1 MKTSQQGVE
10 FIAAHEGS
18 VKKNGLHW
26 IYDDHTGRPINDY
39 NARGFATIG
48 YGHLIT
54 EAEKRQGLFLNGIN
68 EEQAL
73 DLLSRDL
80 SIAEGGVLRAV
91 KVPLTQNEFDALV
104 SFTFNVGAGNL
115 NSSTLLRLLNAGN
128 KRDVPAQFLRWD
140 KSKGVVLQGLVR
152 RRRDEANLFSQGV
165 YAH

>member
-1 MKTSQQGVE
+1 MRTSQQGLK

-39 NARGFATIG
+39 NTKGFATVG

-54 EAEKRQGLFLNGIN
+54 EEEKKKGLFLNGIT
-68 EEQAL
+68 EDQAL

-80 SIAEGGVLRAV
+80 GVAEGAVLRAV

-115 NSSTLLRLLNAGN
+115 NSSTLLRLLNSGN
-128 KRDVPAQFLRWD
+128 KKDVPAQFLRWNR
-140 KSKGVVLQGLVR
+140 SKGVVLPGLER
-152 RRRDEANLFSQGV
+152 RRRAEALLFERGIYS
-165 YAH
+165 H

>member
-1 MKTSQQGVE
+1 MRTSQQGLQ

-54 EAEKRQGLFLNGIN
+54 EAEKQQGLFLNGIN

-80 SIAEGGVLRAV
+80 GIAEGAVLRAV
-91 KVPLTQNEFDALV
+91 KVSLTQNEFDALV

-115 NSSTLLRLLNAGN
+115 NSSTLLQLLNAGN
-128 KRDVPAQFLRWD
+128 KRDVPAQFLRWNR
-140 KSKGVVLQGLVR
+140 SKGVVLPGLER
-152 RRRDEANLFSQGV
+152 RRRDEAMLFEHGI
-165 YAH
+165 YNH